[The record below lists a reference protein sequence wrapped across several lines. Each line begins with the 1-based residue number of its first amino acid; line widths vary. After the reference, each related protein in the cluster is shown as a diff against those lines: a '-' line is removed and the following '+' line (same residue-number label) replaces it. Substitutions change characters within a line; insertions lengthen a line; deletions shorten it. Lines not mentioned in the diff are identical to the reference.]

1 MASIASEVILNL
13 VFEISNLN
21 YPGIHVHVASNG
33 HLHGLCGHDGL
44 QTASEVTSGLG
55 IELSDI
61 NYPCSNAYLTSK
73 GLHELNQTTTMGD
86 LSSIDERWFRPL
98 VKTHSIYGA
107 DRRHKSPSLE
117 SQPSK
122 ASGAARP
129 SVYRC
134 G

>member
-1 MASIASEVILNL
+1 MASIASEIIFNL
-13 VFEISNLN
+13 GFEISNLN

-73 GLHELNQTTTMGD
+73 GLHELNQTTTTTEE
-86 LSSIDERWFRPL
+86 IYHPL
-98 VKTHSIYGA
+98 T
-107 DRRHKSPSLE
+107 
-117 SQPSK
+117 
-122 ASGAARP
+122 SGGFAR
-129 SVYRC
+129 S
-134 G
+134 